1 LEAINRDRELAD
13 RLGLEGTPFFVVKG
27 EAFSG
32 AVDEAFL
39 QKLVEGR

>member
-1 LEAINRDRELAD
+1 MEAINRDRELAD
-13 RLGLEGTPFFVVKG
+13 RLGLEGTPFFVVNG
-27 EAFSG
+27 EAVSG